1 MAETEKQPGFI
12 KRQIGLIGQAL
23 RNFALDGDK
32 PNGKLAEF
40 GMRMM
45 QSGGRSTNIFV
56 ETARSLSFQ
65 DKRYN
70 ATILDR
76 MAKAARILTPDQVKA
91 MINEGYGQSR
101 HNCTTIAV
109 QSQSQ
114 ESFDFITRL
123 QHILKDKGMPKGSLD
138 EAHQAHTLAACG
150 KDMVQLLT
158 KTGFCNPA
166 ARTKS
171 DRNAVTIML
180 DEIPG
185 KTLRQSGK
193 QDFVYMNWVAQKLA
207 EMQKAGVDIAT
218 QDGRGKGLDRLK
230 LDSPELGKYLH
241 GQIERNL
248 GLKPSPARAQMPY
261 TPRHDP
267 EHSAAAQAWMQNRTG
282 ACNT

>member
-1 MAETEKQPGFI
+1 MADSEKQPGFI
-12 KRQIGLIGQAL
+12 KRQIGLIGEGL
-23 RNFALDGDK
+23 RNFSLDGDK
-32 PNGKLAEF
+32 PNAKLAEF

-65 DKRYN
+65 DKGHNTR
-70 ATILDR
+70 ILDR
-76 MAKAARILTPDQVKA
+76 MAKAARILSPDQVKA

-109 QSQSQ
+109 QNQSQ
-114 ESFDFITRL
+114 ESFDFIMRL
-123 QHILKDKGMPKGSLD
+123 QNILKDKGMPKSSLD

-158 KTGFCNPA
+158 TTGFCNPA
-166 ARTKS
+166 ALTKS
-171 DRNAVTIML
+171 GRNAVTIML

-185 KTLRQSGK
+185 KTLRGSGK

-207 EMQKAGVDIAT
+207 EMQKAGVDIAV
-218 QDGRGKGLDRLK
+218 QDGRGKSLDRLK
-230 LDSPELGKYLH
+230 LDLPELGKHLH

-248 GLKPSPARAQMPY
+248 GMKPSATHAQMPFA
-261 TPRHDP
+261 PRHDP
-267 EHSAAAQAWMQNRTG
+267 VHSAAVHAWMHNRSG